1 MKATVWYKEGM
12 FEVNEALLD
21 EMKDKIL
28 EMSGQYCNY
37 VLSVYWDEG
46 HMHFYA
52 DGPWEC

>member
-21 EMKDKIL
+21 EMEDKIL